1 MAFYLF
7 LLFAICFISMV
18 ITMSGMPIMTRNKAL
33 LWSVGLLLLF
43 FAMFRGVMVGADYY
57 GYLNYLITLSGRDY
71 WDMVTDE
78 TLRLEKG
85 YVSLTWFLG
94 NISLEPLFFSG
105 VVYSIFLFFSFRI
118 IGKYSHSMWLSLFL
132 FVAMGFYS
140 NSYNTL
146 RQSLAM
152 CICWYGIPSLIN
164 NHRWRFLLTVFIAFL
179 FHKTALLF
187 AVIALFGKR
196 ITMKQT
202 LVLLSLTF
210 VAALALGPIVD
221 LAVSVLNLI
230 DYTEKENS
238 GGGYTLLTF
247 FCMMLFAMRYVG
259 NRQSELKNNRVID
272 VFLNML
278 LLAVLIQVLALKLS
292 ILTRCTEFFRFSLVI
307 LIPNVLMSFKK
318 KERMLLIT
326 VCIALFAIYFV
337 VTNKSNWAGIIP
349 YEFIN
354 LD

>member
-7 LLFAICFISMV
+7 LLFAICLISMV
-18 ITMSGMPIMTRNKAL
+18 ITMSGMPIKTRNKAL
-33 LWSVGLLLLF
+33 FWSIGLLLLF
-43 FAMFRGVMVGADYY
+43 FAVFRGGMVGADYY
-57 GYLNYLITLSGRDY
+57 GYLRYLITFSERDY
-71 WDMVTDE
+71 WDLVTDE

-94 NISLEPLFFSG
+94 NISVEPLFFSS
-105 VVYSIFLFFSFRI
+105 VVYSVFLIFSFRI
-118 IGKYSHSMWLSLFL
+118 IGRYSRSVWLSLFL
-132 FVAMGFYS
+132 FVALGFYS

-146 RQSLAM
+146 RQSLSM
-152 CICWYGIPSLIN
+152 CICWYGIPALIN
-164 NHRWRFLLTVFIAFL
+164 RRKWRFLLTVFIAFL

-187 AVIALFGKR
+187 AFMALFEKR

-210 VAALALGPIVD
+210 VAAFALGPIVD
-221 LAVSVLNLI
+221 LAVSVLKLI
-230 DYTEKENS
+230 DYTEKESS

-247 FCMMLFAMRYVG
+247 FCIMLFAMRYAS
-259 NRQSELKNNRVID
+259 NRQSELKNARVID

-278 LLAVLIQVLALKLS
+278 LLAVLIQILALKLS

-307 LIPNVLMSFKK
+307 LIPNVLMTFQK
-318 KERMLLIT
+318 KERMLLIAFC
-326 VCIALFAIYFV
+326 VALFALYFV
-337 VTNKSNWAGIIP
+337 VANKSNLAGIIP